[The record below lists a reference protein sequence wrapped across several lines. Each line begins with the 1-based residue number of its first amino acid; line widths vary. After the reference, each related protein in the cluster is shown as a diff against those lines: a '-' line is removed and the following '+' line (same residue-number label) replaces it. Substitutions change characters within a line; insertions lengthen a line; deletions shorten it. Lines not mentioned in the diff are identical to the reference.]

1 MIESLNNVASK
12 SAAQTKGLLV
22 IYETSY
28 GTLTNYLN
36 VLSVDIHV
44 AILFFFFSTY
54 THQLCSEAKEELNIR
69 WDETTCGSTIPEGD
83 MHGSFHLTAHS
94 VYHNQRSP
102 CFALIWHPTIE
113 RNLTIWRATA
123 KR

>member
-36 VLSVDIHV
+36 VLSVDI
-44 AILFFFFSTY
+44 AILFNFFSTY
-54 THQLCSEAKEELNIR
+54 TH
-69 WDETTCGSTIPEGD
+69 
-83 MHGSFHLTAHS
+83 
-94 VYHNQRSP
+94 
-102 CFALIWHPTIE
+102 
-113 RNLTIWRATA
+113 
-123 KR
+123 

>member
-36 VLSVDIHV
+36 VLSVDI
-44 AILFFFFSTY
+44 AILFNFFSTY

-69 WDETTCGSTIPEGD
+69 
-83 MHGSFHLTAHS
+83 
-94 VYHNQRSP
+94 
-102 CFALIWHPTIE
+102 
-113 RNLTIWRATA
+113 
-123 KR
+123 